1 MYDSYKIFTPDD
13 TEDEKPKRKA
23 AFSNTNRF
31 FFVDDDGNQER
42 VDLRANLG
50 DKVMGRCKA
59 TVCPAARPDSGFGIS
74 SPGPRWLEP
83 PPPRCDGIC
92 YVCMYSRTYNALGI
106 RCLYSLRVDYTS
118 QNSYDSIHCLRL
130 LRDPATYI
138 EVTPKRACRPKKAHP
153 GAAQYHMKSYLEQ
166 GDPDEYI
173 STIENSLYK
182 TKSLSRVDRIAS
194 DTKVSTDF
202 RAHFGKERGKVVHRS
217 VESQAGQ
224 MLSPGIYT

>member
-13 TEDEKPKRKA
+13 TEDEKPKRKV

-42 VDLRANLG
+42 VHLRANMG

-59 TVCPAARPDSGFGIS
+59 TVCRAARTDSGCGIS
-74 SPGPRWLEP
+74 SPGSRWLEP
-83 PPPRCDGIC
+83 TPPRCDGIC

-130 LRDPATYI
+130 LGDLVIYI
-138 EVTPKRACRPKKAHP
+138 AIIPDRAFWSKKAHP
-153 GAAQYHMKSYLEQ
+153 GAAQY
-166 GDPDEYI
+166 YI
-173 STIENSLYK
+173 ESLLDRL
-182 TKSLSRVDRIAS
+182 TGRVH
-194 DTKVSTDF
+194 T
-202 RAHFGKERGKVVHRS
+202 
-217 VESQAGQ
+217 
-224 MLSPGIYT
+224 YY